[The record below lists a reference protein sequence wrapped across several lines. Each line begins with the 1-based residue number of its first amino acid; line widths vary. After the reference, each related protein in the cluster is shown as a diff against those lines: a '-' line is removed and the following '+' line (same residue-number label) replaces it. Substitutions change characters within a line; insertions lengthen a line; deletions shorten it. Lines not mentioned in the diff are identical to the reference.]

1 MTRVLL
7 VDDHALFR
15 RGVRALLTTMPD
27 LEVVGEVD
35 SGPAAVEMAGT
46 LQPDVV
52 LLDLQMPAGG
62 GLDAIPGILR
72 EAPASAILVVTM
84 REDSAAVGQALLLG
98 ARGYV
103 LKGSDGDDF
112 IRAVAAVARG
122 DAYIG
127 RELAAQLSGLLGT
140 RAQGLAFPQLTE
152 RERSILRLMA
162 QGDANADIARRLQL
176 TTKSVQNYVSR
187 IFAKLGVAD
196 RPRAIVLARDAGLHL
211 D

>member
-1 MTRVLL
+1 MTGVLL

-15 RGVRALLTTMPD
+15 RGVRALLATMPGVD
-27 LEVVGEVD
+27 VVGEVA
-35 SGPAAVEMAGT
+35 SGHAAVAAAGE
-46 LQPDVV
+46 LAPDVV
-52 LLDLQMPAGG
+52 LLDLQMPDGG
-62 GLDAIPGILR
+62 GLEAIPGILR
-72 EAPASAILVVTM
+72 ESPGSAVLVVTM
-84 REDSAAVGQALLLG
+84 REDTAAVREALLLG

-112 IRAVAAVARG
+112 VRAVAAVARG

-127 RELAAQLSGLLGT
+127 RELAGQLSDVLSSRT
-140 RAQGLAFPQLTE
+140 QAPAFPQLTE

-187 IFAKLGVAD
+187 IFAKLGVVD
-196 RPRAIVLARDAGLHL
+196 RPRAIVLAREAGLHL